1 MLWRGGGG
9 GGGGPRSR
17 SPPDDRLSKRQ
28 RRARSRSRSPG
39 GDGEGGALR
48 HFQEHSAK
56 PGFKKLHHPE
66 RVAEELLA
74 FREAARRS
82 LRQLVA
88 DLKQGSL
95 LGPRLAAAPSSALGA
110 NGEKRRSEAE
120 NGEAEESGGDGEALP
135 DAAPPAAEDGG
146 APLQLRPTAP
156 AVGSVVVDGLTPGSL
171 TSMLPALYS
180 ALAGGEGAAAEA
192 SGLTAIAAAEPIG
205 ADRDGSG
212 EGAGSLKLRLWAG
225 YASGG
230 AARAAARAAQEL
242 PQLAELAPRAALVKA
257 VERVPPLLRT
267 ALPPQR
273 SAAALLPPLRE
284 LCAALADRAA
294 LPTAEE
300 AAEEAIGREAVE
312 ALPCESRLHLLLLY
326 LRRVLAFDA
335 QMAVQH
341 GSPAELI
348 SSSGEWAAAAFP
360 RPERSTPD
368 VAKAALERCAAHQA
382 YLQALGQ
389 QDKETAAAAV
399 AAGEAFYA
407 ANCLQIEEGKYRCPL
422 SGKVFRGPAFVRKHI
437 DNKHASKLDAEV
449 AAAFEPKFKAYF
461 LAADARVSALR
472 ALEPLREPPS
482 PPSPRAPRFD
492 ERCGGGGRLLDER
505 RSGGD
510 DRRGGGGGKGGG
522 GGGGGGG
529 RDRDCFNC
537 GQSGHLARDC
547 PNPRPGV
554 GRGVGGS
561 AAPRPPPAGALVSS
575 RPIKSYMDLDAPEE
589 DDLFT

>member
-1 MLWRGGGG
+1 
-9 GGGGPRSR
+9 
-17 SPPDDRLSKRQ
+17 
-28 RRARSRSRSPG
+28 
-39 GDGEGGALR
+39 LR

-82 LRQLVA
+82 LRQLVTE
-88 DLKQGSL
+88 LKQGSL

-120 NGEAEESGGDGEALP
+120 NGEADESGGDGEALP

-146 APLQLRPTAP
+146 APLQLRPAAP

-171 TSMLPALYS
+171 TPMLPALYS
-180 ALAGGEGAAAEA
+180 ALAGGGEGAAAEG

-284 LCAALADRAA
+284 LCAALAARAA

-326 LRRVLAFDA
+326 LRRVLAFDVRRQQRRRQQRPRQPSLARLRARPSPNVRARPAPQA
-335 QMAVQH
+335 QLAVQH

-348 SSSGEWAAAAFP
+348 SSSGE
-360 RPERSTPD
+360 
-368 VAKAALERCAAHQA
+368 
-382 YLQALGQ
+382 
-389 QDKETAAAAV
+389 
-399 AAGEAFYA
+399 
-407 ANCLQIEEGKYRCPL
+407 I
-422 SGKVFRGPAFVRKHI
+422 
-437 DNKHASKLDAEV
+437 
-449 AAAFEPKFKAYF
+449 
-461 LAADARVSALR
+461 
-472 ALEPLREPPS
+472 
-482 PPSPRAPRFD
+482 
-492 ERCGGGGRLLDER
+492 
-505 RSGGD
+505 
-510 DRRGGGGGKGGG
+510 
-522 GGGGGGG
+522 
-529 RDRDCFNC
+529 
-537 GQSGHLARDC
+537 
-547 PNPRPGV
+547 
-554 GRGVGGS
+554 
-561 AAPRPPPAGALVSS
+561 
-575 RPIKSYMDLDAPEE
+575 
-589 DDLFT
+589 